1 MLDSDQ
7 FSYKEGHNST
17 MALIKRQQNWLKWL
31 DSNAKY
37 VRVLSFDFSKEF
49 DNVPHDILFEKI
61 KKLSINPY
69 VVNWINSFLE
79 DRKQRVVVDGIVTEY
94 LNMNRGEPQETVLG
108 LVSFSIMVNDFKSGD
123 PMNIL
128 VKFADDMTLGIPGKE
143 DGDILW

>member
-1 MLDSDQ
+1 MW
-7 FSYKEGHNST
+7 
-17 MALIKRQQNWLKWL
+17 LIG
-31 DSNAKY
+31 
-37 VRVLSFDFSKEF
+37 LSFFF
-49 DNVPHDILFEKI
+49 
-61 KKLSINPY
+61 
-69 VVNWINSFLE
+69 E